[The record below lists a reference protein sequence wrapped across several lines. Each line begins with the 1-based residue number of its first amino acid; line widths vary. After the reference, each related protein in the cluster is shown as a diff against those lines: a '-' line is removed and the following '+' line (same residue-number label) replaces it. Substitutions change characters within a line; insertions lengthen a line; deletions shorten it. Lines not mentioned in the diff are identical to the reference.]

1 MRSGILSLVALSA
14 VIMLVTLSIAGTGGS
29 APVATAAGST
39 AALFFDEPHASL
51 TTEELQELA
60 QRSALAFG
68 VSTKQLPIM
77 RAANPS
83 MKLLLYN
90 HPAGIPKGAPDY
102 PFIDAHETWFVHDSK
117 GSRMH
122 EANGGDSW
130 AWLLNINTD
139 GYRAFE
145 EQRVVDLVFQNPY
158 DGYFLDTS
166 NPYWPIFR
174 DWYDVNDQPTTPTN
188 DVLQNW
194 PDWMLSFQ
202 RELRAMTGTK
212 THIFN
217 SWPNNVG
224 RYNDY
229 KYWLEATLAAVNG
242 VQFDGFCYNR
252 SQPWSTSSWQYQ
264 VTSAQRILGM
274 GKIAMLKSPM
284 DNLQQDLGKLHQLQ
298 RFCFGSYLLV
308 ADGKNAYFRNPDEAD
323 VVYWN
328 ERLFTAPIGQPTGAY
343 YTVGDLYRRDFTNG
357 TVIVN
362 PTTADKKI
370 DLGMAYYRLKGTT
383 DRIVTIKA
391 LSGLILLTT
400 APPP

>member
-1 MRSGILSLVALSA
+1 MILSRRRAFLPLLAA
-14 VIMLVTLSIAGTGGS
+14 VTLLLLAWGVVPPRPAATALVT
-29 APVATAAGST
+29 V
-39 AALFFDEPHASL
+39 ALFFDKPHADD
-51 TTEELQELA
+51 TADQLA
-60 QRSALAFG
+60 TLARRNALVFG
-68 VSTKQLPIM
+68 AGPKQIPVL
-77 RAANPS
+77 RAANPRLEIL
-83 MKLLLYN
+83 MYEQ
-90 HPAGIPKGAPDY
+90 PAGTTLGAPDY
-102 PFIDAHETWFVHDSK
+102 PYLDQRETWWVHDDK

-122 EANGGDSW
+122 EMGGGPNYS
-130 AWLLNINTD
+130 WLLHIGKS
-139 GYRAFE
+139 GYRTYE
-145 EQRVVDLVFQNPY
+145 KNKITSGVVDNGF
-158 DGYFLDTS
+158 DGVFLDTS

-174 DWYDVNDQPTTPTN
+174 DWYDVNNRRTTPTS
-188 DVLQNW
+188 DVLAGW
-194 PDWMLSFQ
+194 PDWMLSFHQ
-202 RELRAMTGTK
+202 ELKALLGSK
-212 THIFN
+212 TQIFN
-217 SWPNNVG
+217 SWPNNPG
-224 RYNDY
+224 RYDEY
-229 KYWLEATLAAVNG
+229 KYWVEKTIAAVDG
-242 VQFDGFCYNR
+242 TQDDGFCYNR